1 MDLKTFTDNFKLLA
15 DAPNGIPKLR
25 EMILQLA
32 VMGKLVPQDSNDEPA
47 SILLEKIAE
56 EKKQLIAEGKIKN
69 TKALPPIN
77 LEETPHQI
85 PKEWVWCRLGEIGV
99 IGSSSRVHQ
108 KDWTNEG
115 VPFYRAREIVKLSN
129 FGSVNNELFI
139 PEELFITLSKNG
151 TVPEHNDLMITGV
164 GTIGT
169 PYVVKQ
175 NDKFYFKDASVL
187 IFKNY
192 FNLSP
197 RFLFYF
203 LKSPCWINA
212 IYAKS
217 MGTTVHTLTISRAIA
232 IPTPLPPLAEQ
243 KRIAAKVD
251 ELMALCDEIEE
262 QKKRREQISVSM
274 NTACLHELASPEPV
288 TSQKGWS
295 RIRENFQ
302 LLYDT
307 PGNVAALRKS
317 ILQLAVMG
325 KLVPQDPN
333 DEPASVLFEKIA
345 EEKAKLIKEG
355 KIKKQKPLP
364 KIADDEKPFELP
376 AGWEWARLQ
385 EAIDV
390 RDGTHDSP
398 KDAIGPDTY
407 PLVTSKNF
415 YNGTIKFDE
424 ARRISAGD
432 HFNISKRSLVERY
445 DILFSMIG
453 GNLGNQVMV
462 DDDRTFSVK
471 NVALFKYY
479 DRKLTSPFFIKK
491 FMEHLA
497 LDLQAKAAGGAQ
509 PFVSL
514 GFLRN
519 LVIAIPPIEEQRRI
533 VAMVDGL
540 IAICNTLKARLND
553 AQTIQAQLAD
563 AIVEQAVA

>member
-1 MDLKTFTDNFKLLA
+1 MDLNTFTDNFELLA

-32 VMGKLVPQDSNDEPA
+32 VRGKLVPQDPNDEPA
-47 SILLEKIAE
+47 SVLLKKIAA
-56 EKKQLIAEGKIKN
+56 EKERLISEGKLKKSKTFQPVYQDKVPYDLPEGWGWVKFGSLQEFTNGYAFPSAAYDNKGIGIVRIGDLQNGVISTMEMKQVPLSYLDELDKKLQVKPGDLLIAMSGATTGKLAFNRTSETFLLNQRVGKIN
-69 TKALPPIN
+69 LFLIESMYTYLFLSTKI
-77 LEETPHQI
+77 
-85 PKEWVWCRLGEIGV
+85 KE
-99 IGSSSRVHQ
+99 
-108 KDWTNEG
+108 
-115 VPFYRAREIVKLSN
+115 
-129 FGSVNNELFI
+129 
-139 PEELFITLSKNG
+139 
-151 TVPEHNDLMITGV
+151 
-164 GTIGT
+164 
-169 PYVVKQ
+169 
-175 NDKFYFKDASVL
+175 
-187 IFKNY
+187 
-192 FNLSP
+192 NLS
-197 RFLFYF
+197 
-203 LKSPCWINA
+203 
-212 IYAKS
+212 
-217 MGTTVHTLTISRAIA
+217 ISAGSA
-232 IPTPLPPLAEQ
+232 IPNLSTTQINNMCFPLPPLAEQ
-243 KRIAAKVD
+243 KRIVTKVN
-251 ELMALCDEIEE
+251 ELMALCDELEE
-262 QKKRREQISVSM
+262 GKKRRKQVSVSM
-274 NTACLHELASPEPV
+274 NSACLYKLTSPAPA

-295 RIRENFQ
+295 RIRQNFN

-307 PGNVAALRKS
+307 PDNVAALRKS

-333 DEPASVLFEKIA
+333 DEPASVLLEKIA
-345 EEKAKLIKEG
+345 KEKARLIKEG

-364 KIADDEKPFELP
+364 KIADNEKPFELP
-376 AGWEWARLQ
+376 VGWEWARLQ

-453 GNLGNQVMV
+453 GNLGNQIMV